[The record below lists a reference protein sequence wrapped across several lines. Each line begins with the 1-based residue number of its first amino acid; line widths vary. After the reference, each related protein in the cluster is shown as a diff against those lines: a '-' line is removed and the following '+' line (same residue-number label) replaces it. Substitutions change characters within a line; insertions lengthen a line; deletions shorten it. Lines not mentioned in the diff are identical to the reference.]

1 MKFKKL
7 DVLEKK
13 VPLGL
18 LLIFSILVCLIVTGG
33 YIFYQSQ
40 KQRIT
45 ELQYRELTTIS
56 DLKADQISNWRRER
70 QVDAEVLFY
79 SSIFSDA
86 VDLYLRDPD
95 SAEYGK
101 KVLQHMNA
109 LMRYGDYSS
118 IYFLDTGGKIFLGVN
133 VDNILHGKYVFAAVR
148 EAIRKKKLVFS
159 ELHFNE
165 PLGEV
170 PHLDIIIPIVSND
183 RRGRVLGVVVLQ
195 VDPTKHLY
203 PGIQTWPTPSPS
215 GETLLVRREGNN
227 ALFLNELRHKKGTAL
242 TLRLPMDAPSLPAAR
257 AVRGYVGI
265 VDGID
270 YRNVPVLA
278 ATRPIPGSDWFLV
291 SKIDKSEVL
300 APVLRQAIYIAVIA
314 LLLIVAAGAILGVLW
329 QRERLSQYNLLIASE
344 LKRQEEQALAE
355 NELRGVLEDLK
366 RSNTEL
372 QQFAYIASHDLQEP
386 LRMVSSFMQL
396 LEQRYKGKLDKD
408 ADEFIGYAVEGAM
421 RMQRMVNDL
430 LAYSRIGTKGKPFER
445 VDCNKILADAR
456 ANLKLSIEESGAS
469 ITADPLPVVDGD
481 ASQLL
486 QVFQNLL
493 ANAIKFRGEKAPE
506 IAIHAE
512 PHEQEWQ
519 FSVRDKGIGLDPGY
533 AEKIFVIFKRLHT
546 AAQYP
551 GSGIGLTICKKIIE
565 RHHGRIWV
573 ESKPG
578 HGSVFYF
585 TLPFHSEN
593 QAVLNTTGK
602 EN

>member
-7 DVLEKK
+7 EVLEKK

-33 YIFYQSQ
+33 YVFYQSQ

-45 ELQYRELTTIS
+45 ELQYRELTTIA
-56 DLKADQISNWRRER
+56 DLKADQITNWRWER
-70 QVDAEVLFY
+70 HVDGEVFFH
-79 SSIFSDA
+79 SAIFRKA
-86 VDLYLRDPD
+86 VERYLLKPDP
-95 SAEYGK
+95 EEEGERI
-101 KVLQHMNA
+101 LQQMKA
-109 LMRYGDYSS
+109 VMRYGDYSN
-118 IYFLDTGGKIFLGVN
+118 IYLLDRDAKIRLVFDSDKQHLGAYAFSA
-133 VDNILHGKYVFAAVR
+133 IREAVR
-148 EAIRKKKLVFS
+148 TKKIIFS
-159 ELHFNE
+159 DLHANKHV
-165 PLGEV
+165 GMV
-170 PHLDIIIPIVSND
+170 HLDIVVPILA
-183 RRGRVLGVVVLQ
+183 GTEGETRVIGIVVLQ
-195 VDPTKHLY
+195 IDPNQRFY
-203 PGIQTWPTPSPS
+203 PRVQSWPTPSPS
-215 GETLLVRREGNN
+215 GETLLVRREGTSI
-227 ALFLNELRHKKGTAL
+227 LYLNELRHKKGTAL
-242 TLRLPMDAPSLPAAR
+242 KFERSAEEPKLPAAM

-265 VDGID
+265 IDGVD
-270 YRNVPVLA
+270 YRGIPVLA
-278 ATRPIPGSDWFLV
+278 AVRSIPDTTWFIV

-300 APVLRQAIYIAVIA
+300 APVLRQAMYIAVIA

-355 NELRGVLEDLK
+355 KELRGILEDLK

-396 LEQRYKGKLDKD
+396 IEQRYKGKLDKD
-408 ADEFIGYAVEGAM
+408 ADEFIQYAVEGSV
-421 RMQRMVNDL
+421 RMQRMINDL
-430 LAYSRIGTKGKPFER
+430 LAYSRIGTKGKPFGP
-445 VDCNKILADAR
+445 VDCNKILADVR

-469 ITADPLPVVDGD
+469 ITADPLPVVNGD
-481 ASQLL
+481 ASQLV

-493 ANAIKFRGEKAPE
+493 SNAIKFRGDKTPV
-506 IAIHAE
+506 ITIQVE

-519 FSVRDKGIGLDPGY
+519 FSVRDNGIGLEPDY

-565 RHHGRIWV
+565 RHNGRIWV
-573 ESKPG
+573 ESQPG

-593 QAVLNTTGK
+593 QTVPNTSGK